1 MDCERATTTASEET
15 PLLRG
20 FPEDDGA
27 FKGHGVVFD
36 FDPKGDSENPRDWP
50 SSFKWAIVLLL
61 ACMAFTVYA
70 SPSSIP
76 HSSSLPR
83 PPLSEIRR

>member
-1 MDCERATTTASEET
+1 MDCERATTTVSEGT

-20 FPEDDGA
+20 FPEDDGG
-27 FKGHGVVFD
+27 FKDRAVVFD

-76 HSSSLPR
+76 HPASLPR
-83 PPLSEIRR
+83 PILNNIRH